1 MICHVMDNLRNE
13 VGSAKTKVY
22 AQEFQW
28 KKRMWPIS
36 KEAVAW
42 KDKKGVSHMFFD
54 VNESDGT
61 IRFLEP
67 IKFNYRGVDKCR
79 KCGDRISIDARNTYD
94 LLKRGTIKAIWG
106 FDSSHITLLI
116 IMGIMALGMLAGVF
130 YLLGENR
137 NLQGQLAK
145 YLPASS
151 ATTKFI
157 LPLEALHYAS

>member
-1 MICHVMDNLRNE
+1 MDNLRNE
-13 VGSAKTKVY
+13 VGIAKTKVY

-42 KDKKGVSHMFFD
+42 KDRKGVSHMFFD

-61 IRFLEP
+61 IRFLPP
-67 IKFNYRGVDKCR
+67 IKFNYKGVDKCR
-79 KCGDRISIDARNTYD
+79 QCGNRISIDARNTYD
-94 LLKRGTIKAIWG
+94 LLKRNTIKAIWG

-137 NLQGQLAK
+137 NLQGQVTKLLQAQPPTSK
-145 YLPASS
+145 FLLPIEVLYS
-151 ATTKFI
+151 TW
-157 LPLEALHYAS
+157 